1 MRGFKFNFI
10 TVLAFILLILY
21 AYFAA
26 MGFLYDGY
34 SIEKSGVFFIGVIV
48 VISLCIYLMC
58 TARATRWDKVGTPV
72 QIALGVIIIGIFVLI
87 GKPFSTYITVMSKEK
102 QIYENV
108 DKVIAAA
115 GELNDSYNRYA
126 QSRLESYHP
135 QETSEVRKNIR
146 KRILEQTLCPAELS
160 SKQIERKNW
169 LQSVSKMKLSNV
181 QMPNNIKTIEN
192 CVSQWIEDYQ
202 SKASICFSDETDVIP
217 FKYDFEET
225 ASTLK
230 EQFQGY
236 SKWAI
241 LVAIICS
248 VFMLVPYFTTDTFIG
263 AKTQKGGIWFKI
275 KSIFKRSSAEEK
287 INKDYL

>member
-10 TVLAFILLILY
+10 TVFAFILLIVY

-26 MGFLYDGY
+26 MGSLYDGY
-34 SIEKSGVFFIGVIV
+34 SIVTSGIFFIGVIA

-58 TARATRWDKVGTPV
+58 TARATRWEKVGIPA

-115 GELNDSYNRYA
+115 GELNDAYNEYA
-126 QSRLESYHP
+126 KSRIESYKP
-135 QETSEVRKNIR
+135 DENSSTRKDF
-146 KRILEQTLCPAELS
+146 KKGILEQTLCPAELS
-160 SKQIERKNW
+160 SKQIDRKNW
-169 LQSVSKMKLSNV
+169 LQSVSNMKLSNV
-181 QMPNNIKTIEN
+181 KMPNNIKTIED
-192 CVSQWIEDYQ
+192 CVSLWIEDYQ
-202 SKASICFSDETDVIP
+202 SKASICFSDEKDVAP

-225 ASTLK
+225 VSALK
-230 EQFQGY
+230 DQFQSY

-241 LVAIICS
+241 IVAIICS
-248 VFMLVPYFTTDTFIG
+248 IFMLIPYFTTDTFIG
-263 AKTQKGGIWFKI
+263 AKTQKDDI
-275 KSIFKRSSAEEK
+275 
-287 INKDYL
+287 DYL